1 MKIPFQK
8 VLILFFSIFLVSSCA
23 TYFELNQEF
32 NNRFQQGN
40 IEAAE
45 KYLNK
50 NSKYAE
56 GKTRF
61 LYFANQGVVDHMLGK
76 YEESNEWLEKA
87 YIFGED
93 FKENAANI
101 AASFLVNPN
110 VMTYQGEDHEHLL
123 LLYYKSLNFLKL
135 GDYSAALVE
144 CRRLNNRLNALS
156 QKYKSDNK
164 YRQDAFIHNLMGIIY
179 DASKEYNNAFIA
191 YRNAYNIYKDD
202 YSRLFEVSTP
212 EQLKKD
218 ILRSAYLTGFQDEV
232 RFYEKEFNMKYTP
245 SESDAELVFFWHNG
259 LGPVKAEWSIN
270 FTVLPDDSGMVT
282 FANEDLGF
290 NMAFPVSSG
299 EEYNGIT
306 DLKFFRIAFPK
317 YVERVPVFNKATL
330 TVNNTSYRMDLAEN
344 INAIA
349 QKTLRERM
357 LQELGKGILRA
368 ALKKVAENQ
377 VRKESEGFGLAL
389 GLLNA
394 VTEKADTRNWQTL
407 PHSIYYERVPL
418 KSGVNEVILNVTG
431 TNSSDSETFN
441 YHASKGET
449 IFQTYQSLDFRQFN

>member
-8 VLILFFSIFLVSSCA
+8 VLLIFFSFFFVSSCA

-32 NNRFQQGN
+32 NHRFQQGN

-50 NSKYAE
+50 NAKYAE

-93 FKENAANI
+93 FRENAANV

-110 VMTYQGEDHEHLL
+110 VMTYKGEDHEHLL
-123 LLYYKSLNFLKL
+123 LLYYKSLNYLKL
-135 GDYSAALVE
+135 GDYPAALVE
-144 CRRLNNRLNALS
+144 CRRLNNRLNSLS
-156 QKYKSDNK
+156 DKYKSDNK

-179 DASKEYNNAFIA
+179 DASKDYNNAFIA

-202 YSRLFEVSTP
+202 YSRLFEISTP

-232 RFYEKEFNMKYTP
+232 RFYEKEFNRRYTP

-270 FTVLPDDSGMVT
+270 FTVLPGNSGMVT

-317 YVERVPVFNKATL
+317 YIERLPVFNKATL
-330 TVNNTSYRMDLAEN
+330 TVNNTSYKMDLAEN

-349 QKTLRERM
+349 LKTLRERM
-357 LQELGKGILRA
+357 LQELGKGLLRA

-377 VRKESEGFGLAL
+377 IRKESEGFGLAI

-418 KSGVNEVILNVTG
+418 NSGVNEVLLNVTG
-431 TNSSDSETFN
+431 AQSADSETFN
-441 YHASKGET
+441 YYASKGET